1 MRLTKRKR
9 VQEVRRALENLPG
22 RRHTAVVLHR
32 YENLS
37 HRQIAEITGWSPS
50 AVESL
55 LVRAYAQL
63 RTRLAH
69 LICPAG

>member
-1 MRLTKRKR
+1 MEAEER
-9 VQEVRRALENLPG
+9 VREVRRALENLPE
-22 RRHTAVVLHR
+22 RQRTAVVLHR

-55 LVRAYAQL
+55 LVRAYARL
-63 RTRLAH
+63 RQKLAH
-69 LICPAG
+69 LICPAS